1 MKKIDKIILFF
12 LSLSLIAVSGIVFY
26 FWIKIKSFEPIVFH
40 YVPPERSFIYSEEEF
55 VNFGIENCLR
65 ETISNERKELINKKE
80 SFINVDLQK
89 MELTLYKEGEK
100 YKTFPVKAKGVEWFW
115 GETPPGVYKIEFK
128 SPLLFSNV
136 ARVWMPYAMRFFGNY
151 FIHGWPY
158 DRTGRLLTTTYSG
171 GCIRLRTE
179 DAAEVFEFVKEGMSV
194 LIFDEKAR
202 PPLPALNPISKKISP
217 PELKADSFLV
227 ADLDTG
233 EIILEKERDLN
244 FYSDVISNLML
255 AIVAS
260 ESINLDKRI
269 IAQSWM
275 FERMKEGLIISGRSY
290 QGKELVHILISKSS
304 KEAALVLSRFLSPE
318 ILVQQMN
325 KKAKALGMKNTNF
338 DDVVGI
344 SEKNITTLYDT
355 AKMMRYIKDYKN
367 FIFKISEEFLGKG
380 ENEKETIVAVLKMNQ
395 EIPEEIKNKENSNI
409 EATSTIRFIFI
420 GIANSQNTKEDF
432 KNILNWLTNNFS
444 LKRVQ

>member
-1 MKKIDKIILFF
+1 MKKIEKLILFF
-12 LSLSLIAVSGIVFY
+12 LFLCLIVISGIAFY
-26 FWIKIKSFEPIVFH
+26 FWMKIKNFEPVVFH
-40 YVPPERSFIYSEEEF
+40 YVPPEKSFIYSEEEF
-55 VNFGIENCLR
+55 LNFGIENYLR
-65 ETISNERKELINKKE
+65 EAISNEKKELISKKE
-80 SFINVDLQK
+80 SFIDVDLKK

-100 YKTFPVKAKGVEWFW
+100 YKTFSVKAKGAEWFW

-128 SPLLFSNV
+128 SQLLFSTV

-158 DRTGRLLTTTYSG
+158 DRAGRLLTTTYSG

-179 DAAEVFEFVKEGMSV
+179 DAAEVFEFAKVGMPV
-194 LIFDEKAR
+194 LIFDEKTR
-202 PPLPALNPISKKISP
+202 PPLPAFTQINKKISP
-217 PELKADSFLV
+217 PQIEADSFLV

-269 IAQSWM
+269 VAQSWM
-275 FERMKEGLIISGRSY
+275 FEGIKEGLIVPGRIY
-290 QGKELVHILISKSS
+290 QGEELVRILISKSS
-304 KEAALVLSRFLSPE
+304 KESALVLSRFLSPE

-338 DDVVGI
+338 DDLLGI

-367 FIFKISEEFLGKG
+367 FIFKITEEFSGKG
-380 ENEKETIVAVLKMNQ
+380 ENGKETMIGVLKMNQ

-409 EATSTIRFIFI
+409 EATSTVRFIFI
-420 GIANSQNTKEDF
+420 GIVNSQNAKEDF
-432 KNILNWLTNNFS
+432 KNILNWLTDNFS
-444 LKRVQ
+444 LKF